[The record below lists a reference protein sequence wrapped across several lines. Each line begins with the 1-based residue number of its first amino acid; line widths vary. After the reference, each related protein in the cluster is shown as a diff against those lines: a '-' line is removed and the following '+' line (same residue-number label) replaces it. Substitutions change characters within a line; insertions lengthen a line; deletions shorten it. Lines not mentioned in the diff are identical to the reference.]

1 MIQARARN
9 PEQVSRGVHAWPGRK
24 GVRRVQFLTSD
35 DIFARLQDMAIA
47 DGLSLAAL
55 VRGLVCDGLAARQK
69 SSGGAL

>member
-9 PEQVSRGVHAWPGRK
+9 PELISRGVHAWPGHSD
-24 GVRRVQFLTSD
+24 VRRVQFFTSE
-35 DIFARLQDMAIA
+35 DIFARLKDLAIA
-47 DGLSLAAL
+47 DGLSMSAL